1 MSHVLHQTTRANPK
15 NAFLKLRVVIRQAER
30 SDASGILTFPKKGR
44 IWSIALEF
52 TRVINPRNFM
62 GIFVSILKF
71 KVLCEV

>member
-1 MSHVLHQTTRANPK
+1 M
-15 NAFLKLRVVIRQAER
+15 IRQAER

-62 GIFVSILKF
+62 GKFVSILQF
-71 KVLCEV
+71 KVLCEI